1 MVEKRKYETVKE
13 FAKDYRTEIIPMLKS
28 KGFTLS
34 INTSKGSYWNDG
46 RMNFM
51 IKKVPNN
58 FYVWTNEY
66 SRYNKTEKSNKL
78 LNTIRDRVR
87 NLIAVTTDGLDVDL
101 NFDYHKDVRYK
112 PIPEGW
118 DFDNVNN

>member
-1 MVEKRKYETVKE
+1 MVEKRQYETVKE

-34 INTSKGSYWNDG
+34 ISTSKGSYWNDG
-46 RMNFM
+46 RMNFQ
-51 IKKVPNN
+51 IKKIPSN

-66 SRYNKTEKSNKL
+66 NRYSKTEKSNKL
-78 LNTIRDRVR
+78 LEVIRDRVR
-87 NLIAVTTDGLDVDL
+87 NLLLSTDLDVDL

-112 PIPEGW
+112 PVPDGW
-118 DFDNVNN
+118 DDDERNY

>member
-1 MVEKRKYETVKE
+1 MVEKRQYETIKE
-13 FAKDYRTEIIPMLKS
+13 FAKDYRTEVIPMLKS
-28 KGFTLS
+28 KGFNLR

-46 RMNFM
+46 RMNFV
-51 IKKVPNN
+51 IKKIPSN

-66 SRYNKTEKSNKL
+66 SKYNKTEKSMNL

-87 NLIAVTTDGLDVDL
+87 NLLLSSDLDVDL
-101 NFDYHKDVRYK
+101 NFDYDNNIRYK

-118 DFDNVNN
+118 DDEQNR

>member
-1 MVEKRKYETVKE
+1 MVEKRQYESIKE

-46 RMNFM
+46 RMNFQ
-51 IKKVPNN
+51 IKKIPSN

-66 SRYNKTEKSNKL
+66 NRYSKTEKSQKL
-78 LNTIRDRVR
+78 LRVLR
-87 NLIAVTTDGLDVDL
+87 ERVTKLIAENTSLDVDL
-101 NFDYHKDVRYK
+101 NFDYHKDVRWK
-112 PIPEGW
+112 EVPEGW
-118 DFDNVNN
+118 DDNGNN

>member
-1 MVEKRKYETVKE
+1 MVEKRKYETVKD
-13 FAKDYRTEIIPMLKS
+13 FAKEYRTEIIPMLKS

-46 RMNFM
+46 RMNFQ

-66 SRYNKTEKSNKL
+66 SKYNKTEKSQKL
-78 LNTIRDRVR
+78 INAIRDRVKKLVAE
-87 NLIAVTTDGLDVDL
+87 NTTLDVDL

-118 DFDNVNN
+118 DSDNGNN

>member
-1 MVEKRKYETVKE
+1 MVEKRKYETVKD

-34 INTSKGSYWNDG
+34 ISTSKGSYWNDG
-46 RMNFM
+46 RMNFQ
-51 IKKVPNN
+51 IKKIPNN

-66 SRYNKTEKSNKL
+66 SKYHKTDKSQKL
-78 LNTIRDRVR
+78 LNTIRDRVKKLVAE
-87 NLIAVTTDGLDVDL
+87 NTTLDVDL

-112 PIPEGW
+112 TIPEGW
-118 DFDNVNN
+118 DDEQNS

>member
-1 MVEKRKYETVKE
+1 MVEKRQYETIKD
-13 FAKDYRTEIIPMLKS
+13 FAKDYRTEIVPMMKS

-46 RMNFM
+46 RMNFV
-51 IKKVPNN
+51 IKKVPRN

-66 SRYNKTEKSNKL
+66 NRYNKTEKSNKL
-78 LNTIRDRVR
+78 LNTIRDRVS
-87 NLIAVTTDGLDVDL
+87 NLLLSTDLDVDL
-101 NFDYHKDVRYK
+101 NFDYHKNVRYK

-118 DFDNVNN
+118 DSDNVNN

>member
-1 MVEKRKYETVKE
+1 MVEKRQYETIKE
-13 FAKDYRTEIIPMLKS
+13 FAKDYRTEIIPMMKS

-46 RMNFM
+46 RINFM
-51 IKKVPNN
+51 IKKVPSN

-66 SRYNKTEKSNKL
+66 NRYSKTEKSQKL
-78 LNTIRDRVR
+78 INAIRDRVK

-101 NFDYHKDVRYK
+101 NFDYHKTVRYK
-112 PIPEGW
+112 EVPEGW
-118 DFDNVNN
+118 DTNEV

>member
-1 MVEKRKYETVKE
+1 MVEKRQYETIKE

-34 INTSKGSYWNDG
+34 INTSKGSYYNDG
-46 RMNFM
+46 RINFM

-66 SRYNKTEKSNKL
+66 SRYNKTEKSMKL
-78 LNTIRDRVR
+78 LDTIRDRVR

-101 NFDYHKDVRYK
+101 NFDYHRNVRYK

-118 DFDNVNN
+118 DTNEV

>member
-1 MVEKRKYETVKE
+1 MVEKRKYETIKE
-13 FAKDYRTEIIPMLKS
+13 FAKDYRTEIIPMMKS

-46 RMNFM
+46 RINFM
-51 IKKVPNN
+51 IKKVPSN

-66 SRYNKTEKSNKL
+66 SRYNKTEKSQKL
-78 LNTIRDRVR
+78 LNTIRDRVK

-101 NFDYHKDVRYK
+101 NFDYHKTVRYK
-112 PIPEGW
+112 EVPEGW
-118 DFDNVNN
+118 DTNEV

>member
-1 MVEKRKYETVKE
+1 MEKTYETIKD
-13 FAKDYRTEIIPMLKS
+13 FAKDYRTEIVPMMKS

-46 RMNFM
+46 RMNFQ
-51 IKKVPNN
+51 IKKVPSN

-66 SRYNKTEKSNKL
+66 NRYSKTEKSQKL
-78 LNTIRDRVR
+78 LSAVRDRVKKLVAE
-87 NLIAVTTDGLDVDL
+87 NTTLDVDL

-118 DFDNVNN
+118 DDERNS

>member
-1 MVEKRKYETVKE
+1 MVEKRQYETVKE

-46 RMNFM
+46 RMNFQ
-51 IKKVPNN
+51 IKKIPNN

-78 LNTIRDRVR
+78 LNTIRDRVS
-87 NLIAVTTDGLDVDL
+87 NLLLSTDLDVDL
-101 NFDYHKDVRYK
+101 NFDYHKNVRYK

-118 DFDNVNN
+118 DSDNVNN

>member
-1 MVEKRKYETVKE
+1 MVEKRQYETIKE

-34 INTSKGSYWNDG
+34 ISTSKGSYWNDG
-46 RMNFM
+46 RMNFQ
-51 IKKVPNN
+51 IKKIPSN
-58 FYVWTNEY
+58 FYVWINEY
-66 SRYNKTEKSNKL
+66 SKYHKTNKSMKL
-78 LNTIRDRVR
+78 LDTIRDRVK
-87 NLIAVTTDGLDVDL
+87 NLIAENTDLDIDL

-118 DFDNVNN
+118 DDERNS

>member
-1 MVEKRKYETVKE
+1 MVEKRQYETIKE

-34 INTSKGSYWNDG
+34 INTSRGSYYQDG
-46 RMNFM
+46 RMNFV
-51 IKKVPNN
+51 IKKIPSN

-66 SRYNKTEKSNKL
+66 SRYNKTEKSQKL

-87 NLIAVTTDGLDVDL
+87 NLIAVTTDLDVDL
-101 NFDYHKDVRYK
+101 NFDYHRDVRYK
-112 PIPEGW
+112 EIPEGW
-118 DFDNVNN
+118 DDERNS

>member
-1 MVEKRKYETVKE
+1 V
-13 FAKDYRTEIIPMLKS
+13 
-28 KGFTLS
+28 
-34 INTSKGSYWNDG
+34 
-46 RMNFM
+46 

-101 NFDYHKDVRYK
+101 NFDYGKDVRYK

-118 DFDNVNN
+118 DDEQNS